1 MLNQSVVGTP
11 FVSILQTMYLAN
23 GSQNFSRKN
32 GENFFSGIR
41 TKAFRQ
47 RLVVLARVEIRLLEV
62 SKGQTFKI
70 EVLFESL
77 CVIMRRW
84 GKMDHRLV

>member
-23 GSQNFSRKN
+23 GSQNFSRKTGKIFGN
-32 GENFFSGIR
+32 SYKGL
-41 TKAFRQ
+41 RQ